1 MTPIVLQH
9 GLFGF
14 SEFELGKIKVSYF
27 HKIDK
32 ALRERG
38 HPLIVSRVH
47 PTGSIALRAK
57 QLKKTIIEQ
66 TREMGVDDQRVV
78 IVAHSMGGL
87 DARYMISK
95 LGMEKR
101 VAALV
106 TISTP
111 HRGSS
116 YADWCLK
123 NLGRRL
129 GGLKL
134 MKLLKLD
141 VSAISDLTM
150 VSCAK
155 FNEQIEDHPDVKYFS
170 ISAAR
175 PWHQTQAFLLPSY
188 KIIFDHEG
196 ENDGMVSIASATW
209 GEHLETWKADHFHVI
224 NKRFMPEIRSRTGN
238 IVPYYLRMMEK
249 VDLVGATAAAAVDE
263 KATKARRDK
272 VGAKAR

>member
-1 MTPIVLQH
+1 MFPIVLQH

-14 SEFELGKIKVSYF
+14 SEFELGKLRVSYF

-32 ALRERG
+32 ALRQRG

-47 PTGSIALRAK
+47 PTGSIARRAA
-57 QLKKTIIEQ
+57 QLKETIEEQ
-66 TREMGVDDQRVV
+66 MREMGLDDQRVV

-111 HRGSS
+111 HRGSP
-116 YADWCLK
+116 YANWCLK
-123 NLGRRL
+123 NLGKRL

-141 VSAISDLTM
+141 VSAISDLT
-150 VSCAK
+150 VDSCAR
-155 FNEQIEDHPDVKYFS
+155 FNEEIEDHPEVRYLS

-175 PWHQTQAFLLPSY
+175 KWHQTQAFLLPSY
-188 KIIFDHEG
+188 KIVYDLEG
-196 ENDGMVSIASATW
+196 DNDGLVSIQSATW
-209 GEHLETWKADHFHVI
+209 GEHLETWKADHLHVI
-224 NKRFMPEIRSRTGN
+224 NKRFIPEIRNKTGN
-238 IVPYYLRMMEK
+238 MVPYYLRMLEQI
-249 VDLVGATAAAAVDE
+249 VPEAGRATEVRRNEVG
-263 KATKARRDK
+263 TK
-272 VGAKAR
+272 